1 MSSRQPHPPRP
12 DNDIHKKK
20 KKSRHAPT
28 HDAKRHLW
36 PHPKLTKVCWYWSVR
51 SSALSFTIAAISSL
65 RHPDP
70 RLSGVQVARW
80 LICGGRGG
88 RGEEGLGTSD
98 CHHMCVCVTGFI
110 SWALPHDAKR
120 RRRRGVCVRAR
131 MCVRAC
137 VSQMRESGWMSPRS
151 SAGAVWLRN
160 TASLLHS
167 HRAAVSPVDL
177 LDLMMFGFFFLF
189 FFFCGGVIS
198 GCLDNDD
205 LLSMFFFFFLI
216 LVFLKDPSVFS
227 SWFESSLHWSKVM
240 SNSQGWGWNM
250 ALSLSWRSL
259 HFSTKKLINIQWHT
273 QDVWGAGVEE
283 KGAPSVCSGA
293 PACRKSWY
301 TYN

>member
-1 MSSRQPHPPRP
+1 MQS
-12 DNDIHKKK
+12 
-20 KKSRHAPT
+20 AV
-28 HDAKRHLW
+28 AAA
-36 PHPKLTKVCWYWSVR
+36 VCACVR
-51 SSALSFTIAAISSL
+51 ECA
-65 RHPDP
+65 
-70 RLSGVQVARW
+70 
-80 LICGGRGG
+80 
-88 RGEEGLGTSD
+88 
-98 CHHMCVCVTGFI
+98 
-110 SWALPHDAKR
+110 
-120 RRRRGVCVRAR
+120 CVRAWAR
-131 MCVRAC
+131 WERVAGCRLEAALVRFDC
-137 VSQMRESGWMSPRS
+137 ETPPPS
-151 SAGAVWLRN
+151 STL
-160 TASLLHS
+160 TEPLSLLWTYWTWWCS
-167 HRAAVSPVDL
+167 DFS
-177 LDLMMFGFFFLF
+177 FFF